1 MKITKEVRI
10 GILVT
15 LSILIFFIGFNF
27 LKNASFFSSDKE
39 YYCFY
44 KNIGGLQNSV
54 VVQIMGLN
62 VGHVSG
68 LELVDSKGVKVTITV
83 GKKVDIPVG
92 TVAKL
97 ESALLGTPSI
107 NLELGKGPGVLQS
120 GAELVSEIEGGF
132 VDNISSE
139 LTPRLRELKTTISTF
154 DTTLA
159 GVNAIVGAQ
168 NQKEIAEAIHSI
180 NNSAKNIE
188 LLSATLNKEGEEMGD
203 ILHNL
208 KSFTGSLASQ
218 NDTIKHLL
226 SNVNNITKQLSNTP
240 IQKTITELY
249 TTFDQL
255 KDVAQKINKGEGSLG
270 LLINDKELY
279 NNLKTTLTTL
289 NKLLADINA
298 HPSKYINVNIIGGKK
313 KDQ

>member
-1 MKITKEVRI
+1 MKMSKEVRI

-27 LKNASFFSSDKE
+27 LKNATVFSNEKE

-44 KNIGGLQNSV
+44 KNIGGLQNSA

-68 LELVDSKGVKVTITV
+68 MELVDGKGVKVAISI
-83 GKKVDIPVG
+83 GKKVNLPVG

-97 ESALLGTPSI
+97 ESVLLGTPSI
-107 NLELGKGPGVLQS
+107 NLELGKGPGIVQPGS
-120 GAELVSEIEGGF
+120 ELTSDIEGGF
-132 VDNISSE
+132 VDNLSAE
-139 LTPRLRELKTTISTF
+139 LTPRLRELKPTITAF
-154 DTTLA
+154 DSTLA
-159 GVNAIVGAQ
+159 DVNAIVGAE
-168 NQKEIAEAIHSI
+168 NQKEIAAAIHSI
-180 NNSAKNIE
+180 NNAAKNIE
-188 LLSATLNKEGEEMGD
+188 LLSGTLNEESKEMTD

-208 KSFTGSLASQ
+208 RSFTGSLASQ
-218 NDTIKHLL
+218 NDTIKHILI
-226 SNVNNITKQLSNTP
+226 NFNNISKQLANSP
-240 IQKTITELY
+240 IQKTMTELH
-249 TTFDQL
+249 TTVSQL
-255 KDVAQKINKGEGSLG
+255 NDVAQKINKGEGSLG
-270 LLINDKELY
+270 LLVNDKELY
-279 NNLKTTLTTL
+279 NNFKTSLITL